1 MSKKELIATCKPLI
15 DEMVSII
22 KGMTAEQYEEF
33 KRGHLEEVD
42 RTCPKASGFIKDIF
56 TVIEQELSQTA

>member
-1 MSKKELIATCKPLI
+1 MSKRELIAKCKPLI

-33 KRGHLEEVD
+33 KRGHLEEVN
-42 RTCPKASGFIKDIF
+42 RTCPKALEFIKDIF
-56 TVIEQELSQTA
+56 VVIEQELSQTA